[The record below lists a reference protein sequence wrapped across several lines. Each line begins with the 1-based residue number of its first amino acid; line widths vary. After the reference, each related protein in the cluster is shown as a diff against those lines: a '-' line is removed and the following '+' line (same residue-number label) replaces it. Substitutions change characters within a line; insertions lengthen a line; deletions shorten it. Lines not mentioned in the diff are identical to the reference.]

1 MNRNASSSA
10 GSLNYAQEESSRA
23 KSSVPCESPVAHRSF
38 QASASEPRQE
48 TNWDKFQKFLKE
60 YLSAILELEQ
70 QNQNG
75 IHLFAHNG
83 TWLSFDRS
91 ARRLSSL
98 FPEEDL
104 TQLTLPENKETVML
118 QLKPK
123 QTAQLKT
130 LYGVRIST
138 PTYIYIA

>member
-10 GSLNYAQEESSRA
+10 GSLNYAPE
-23 KSSVPCESPVAHRSF
+23 
-38 QASASEPRQE
+38 E
-48 TNWDKFQKFLKE
+48 TNWSKFQKFLKE

-70 QNQNG
+70 QNRSG

-83 TWLSFDRS
+83 IWLAFDRS
-91 ARRLSSL
+91 ARRLSRL

-104 TQLTLPENKETVML
+104 TQLALPDNKDTVML

-123 QTAQLKT
+123 QTAQLKK
-130 LYGVRIST
+130 LLGVRIST

>member
-10 GSLNYAQEESSRA
+10 GSQNFAPEESRRSKTSIPSEA
-23 KSSVPCESPVAHRSF
+23 SGATCSF
-38 QASASEPRQE
+38 QDVASEVRQE

-60 YLSAILELEQ
+60 YLGAILELEQ
-70 QNQNG
+70 QNQSG

-83 TWLSFDRS
+83 TYLAFARS
-91 ARRLSSL
+91 ARRLSRL

-104 TQLTLPENKETVML
+104 TQLTLPENKDTVML
-118 QLKPK
+118 QLNPQ
-123 QTAQLKT
+123 QTDHLKS

>member
-10 GSLNYAQEESSRA
+10 GSQNFAPEESRRSKTSIPSEA
-23 KSSVPCESPVAHRSF
+23 SGATCSF
-38 QASASEPRQE
+38 QGVASEPRQE
-48 TNWDKFQKFLKE
+48 TNWDRFQKFLRE
-60 YLSAILELEQ
+60 YLGAILELEQ

-91 ARRLSSL
+91 ARRLSHL

-104 TQLTLPENKETVML
+104 TQLTLPEKKNTVML
-118 QLKPK
+118 RLTTR

-130 LYGVRIST
+130 LCGVRIST